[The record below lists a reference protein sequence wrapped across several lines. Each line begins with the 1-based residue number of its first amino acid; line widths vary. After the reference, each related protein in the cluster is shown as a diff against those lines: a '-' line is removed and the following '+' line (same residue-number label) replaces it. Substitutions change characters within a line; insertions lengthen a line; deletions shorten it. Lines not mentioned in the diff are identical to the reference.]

1 MRVQS
6 HTIAPLIA
14 GIILISA
21 LALSGCTSAVVGVG
35 TAAVAASTTE
45 KGFSTSVSD
54 GVIFAKLKETFFQQ
68 NQTLFTNADIEVND
82 GEVILTGRVKTQED
96 KFLATKLSWEIKG
109 VRAVVNHLKVT
120 APPTLKQIGKDN
132 AAVGLFRTKIGLD
145 EDISSLNFS
154 IDVVDGVAYL
164 SGLARNQKEMNK
176 VIYHAENT
184 RFISDVMN
192 YILISTDQ
200 RE

>member
-1 MRVQS
+1 MRRQS
-6 HTIAPLIA
+6 HTNAPLIV
-14 GIILISA
+14 GILLISA
-21 LALSGCTSAVVGVG
+21 LALSSCASAVVGVG

-54 GVIFAKLKETFFQQ
+54 GIIFTKLNEKFLQQ
-68 NQTLFTNADIEVND
+68 NQSLLSRTDVEVND
-82 GEVILTGRVKTQED
+82 GEIILTGRVKTQED
-96 KFLATKLSWEIKG
+96 KALATKLSWGIKG
-109 VRAVVNHLKVT
+109 VKSVINHLTVAK
-120 APPTLKQIGKDN
+120 PPTLKQIGKDN

-145 EDISSLNFS
+145 QDISSLNFS

-164 SGLARNQKEMNK
+164 SGIAKSEIEMNK

-192 YILISTDQ
+192 YITLSIDQ
-200 RE
+200 RD